1 MSKSLDLE
9 IIKLWIS
16 RLNVDLYY
24 LLIFIQNHLK
34 FSKQPIRSQGILHL
48 TNEDKGKVGMSK
60 IERSKR
66 FSVTFKSAQC

>member
-48 TNEDKGKVGMSK
+48 TNEDKGKVG
-60 IERSKR
+60 IP
-66 FSVTFKSAQC
+66 KSRDQKDFL